1 MLKTKVEVAVCGSA
15 LSVLLGFFSAISRLV
30 PLGFAPWTANPQF
43 LFLLFMASWRPSVSG
58 VLRVLRFLSRFS
70 FLPFLVFL
78 SSLRRMLGRFLLGYL
93 RGWVENILA
102 PPVVIS
108 RFSRKSGFFLAARE
122 KD

>member
-58 VLRVLRFLSRFS
+58 VLLSSDF
-70 FLPFLVFL
+70 FLVFP
-78 SSLRRMLGRFLLGYL
+78 SCPSWYFFRPCEECS
-93 RGWVENILA
+93 VA
-102 PPVVIS
+102 S
-108 RFSRKSGFFLAARE
+108 FSGIFVGG
-122 KD
+122 